1 MKYKVTVLSLIAI
14 VSLALAPAVGQAQAQ
29 DSSPSIY
36 ADCGIGAAIFPEA
49 KTGAIISNII
59 WDFGSTASSS
69 ALTTPS
75 ACAGKRAEAAAF
87 IYKNY
92 ENVAEQTAQGE
103 GEHLQALM
111 NILDVNQL
119 ARRQVI
125 SDVRSEM
132 AQRVNESAYLEAN
145 RVKKSERYY
154 KNVMSAL

>member
-1 MKYKVTVLSLIAI
+1 MKYKVAVLSLIAI
-14 VSLALAPAVGQAQAQ
+14 VSFALAPAVVQAQ

-103 GEHLQALM
+103 GEHLEALM

-132 AQRVNESAYLEAN
+132 AQRVNERSYLEAN
-145 RVKKSERYY
+145 RVEKSERYY